1 MRLPV
6 LFLEPF
12 FVFRPKRNP
21 KRKTIAN
28 PSIEPIANESTAILL
43 QRNRH
48 AIVMLFGLPSS
59 TKSSQRL
66 PEPLSAFDDTI
77 RDTNGAPLARAASSY
92 QRPGSASKLMPGF
105 FDVLKRDYC
114 CPSLHYQRAAR
125 AHRSAKRLNERSE
138 WIPRHPQPKSSAAGL
153 ASAPTS
159 SQARSTAFSFPICS
173 SVLPGIPQKRNITH
187 CTQSSLLGNS
197 IAGISLPHL
206 ERRQVPSASILIAI
220 RHE

>member
-28 PSIEPIANESTAILL
+28 PSIGPIANESTAILL

-66 PEPLSAFDDTI
+66 PEPLSAF
-77 RDTNGAPLARAASSY
+77 NGTTVPRVPGQHRSNQKLSLTSPKLPLSASS
-92 QRPGSASKLMPGF
+92 AS
-105 FDVLKRDYC
+105 VSIREAA
-114 CPSLHYQRAAR
+114 QRA
-125 AHRSAKRLNERSE
+125 KR

-153 ASAPTS
+153 ASAPTP

-173 SVLPGIPQKRNITH
+173 SVLPDILQKRSKTH
-187 CTQSSLLGNS
+187 CAQGSLLGNS
-197 IAGISLPHL
+197 IAVISLPHL